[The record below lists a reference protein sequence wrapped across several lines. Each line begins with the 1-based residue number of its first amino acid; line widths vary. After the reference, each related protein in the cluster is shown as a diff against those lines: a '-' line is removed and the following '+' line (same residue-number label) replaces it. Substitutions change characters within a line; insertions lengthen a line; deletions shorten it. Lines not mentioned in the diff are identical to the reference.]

1 MILVHNIFAQVRTS
15 WVHDVGCMYLD
26 VWFATVV
33 LILAVI
39 LTLTS
44 FVVITVTCLARTP
57 SFASSEFVWT
67 NFVNNS
73 GWSSNGVVFLTG
85 MANPNFIY
93 AGIDGAVHLAE
104 EVTDATRT
112 VPRALMSTIVIG
124 FVTAFSFAVA
134 MLYSMTDLTEVIKSA
149 TG

>member
-1 MILVHNIFAQVRTS
+1 
-15 WVHDVGCMYLD
+15 
-26 VWFATVV
+26 
-33 LILAVI
+33 
-39 LTLTS
+39 
-44 FVVITVTCLARTP
+44 
-57 SFASSEFVWT
+57 
-67 NFVNNS
+67 
-73 GWSSNGVVFLTG
+73 

-112 VPRALMSTIVIG
+112 VPRARMSTIVIG

-134 MLYSMTDLTEVIKSA
+134 MLCSIADLTEVIKSV